1 MKTLVEVTMNDRTIK
16 NIEIENYDP
25 VQLAEE
31 LNSSNKNMIALG
43 NCVLQRYSIIR
54 IIPVESLNEKDEES
68 KED

>member
-1 MKTLVEVTMNDRTIK
+1 MKTLVEITMNDRTIK

-31 LNSSNKNMIALG
+31 LNSPNKNMIALG
-43 NCVLQRYSIIR
+43 DCVLQRYSIIR
-54 IIPVESLNEKDEES
+54 IVPVELLNEKDEE

>member
-1 MKTLVEVTMNDRTIK
+1 MKTLVEITMNDRTIK

-31 LNSSNKNMIALG
+31 LNTPNKNMIALG
-43 NCVLQRYSIIR
+43 DCVLQRYSIIR
-54 IIPVESLNEKDEES
+54 IVPVELLDEKDEE

>member
-1 MKTLVEVTMNDRTIK
+1 MKTLVEITMNDRTIK

-31 LNSSNKNMIALG
+31 LNSPNKNMIALG
-43 NCVLQRYSIIR
+43 DCVLQRYSIIR
-54 IIPVESLNEKDEES
+54 IVPVELLDEKDEE

>member
-1 MKTLVEVTMNDRTIK
+1 MKTLVEITMNDRTIK

-43 NCVLQRYSIIR
+43 DCVLQRYSIIR
-54 IIPVESLNEKDEES
+54 IIPVSLLEEENEEN
-68 KED
+68 